1 MTSELGNWEEDLLA
15 DPEEEYNDL
24 VRALKRTRGFSIF
37 FIRCSRTQGKQIIA
51 RIKEDICEKKIE
63 VLQLDKLNQPI
74 ENLLN
79 IIEDLPNCSQV
90 NVLFITGIEKSL
102 ETYIKPGYGGQGD
115 YYKLDTV
122 PRILG
127 HLNLQR
133 ERFRDKFNICFV
145 FILPLFALKYFIRRA
160 PDFFDWRSGIFEFPR
175 SRELVEQETL
185 RIIVEG
191 NHQKYLTLTSE
202 KKRQKI
208 LEIQEL
214 IEEEHQTLGRKADL
228 LLESGNLFQAAKEYE
243 AAIASYDQVLRIKPD
258 DYKAWYKRGIALVDL
273 GRYEEA
279 LVSYKQA
286 IELKPDDYWIWS
298 NQGDALYELELY
310 EEAITSYDKFIEF
323 NSKYYWAW
331 FNRGNALRELSS
343 YEEAIAS
350 YNQAIELRPESYWAW
365 NYQGL
370 MLHKLGKCEEALDS
384 FNKVIELNPYYYWAW
399 FNRGNTLR
407 ELGSYEQALT
417 SYNKAIELRPNS
429 YNARKNQEDVLKKLN
444 LHNHHEKWQSQGNSL
459 RKSRRYKEA
468 ITSYNKVL
476 EIKPDFYPSWYKRGS
491 VLEELG
497 RYEEAVASY
506 DKALKIKPDYY
517 RIWISRGDALQ
528 KTADYEEAI
537 ASYDKALV
545 IRPDKYQGWN
555 NRGDALLH
563 LGRCEEA
570 IAGYEHVFRLKPD
583 FHEAWYNRGRALHKL
598 GCYEEAIASYD
609 KAIEIKPN
617 LYKAWFNRSITTVVL
632 KWKKLMRKT
641 FIL

>member
-1 MTSELGNWEEDLLA
+1 MTSELSNWEEDLLA
-15 DPEEEYNDL
+15 DPDEEYNDL
-24 VRALKRTRGFSIF
+24 VRALKRTRGFGLLF
-37 FIRCSRTQGKQIIA
+37 VRCSRTQGKQIIA
-51 RIKEDICEKKIE
+51 RIKEDIREKTIE
-63 VLQLDKLNQPI
+63 VLRLDKLNQPV

-133 ERFRDKFNICFV
+133 ERFRDEFNICFV

-175 SRELVEQETL
+175 NRELVEQETL

-228 LLESGNLFQAAKEYE
+228 LLELGNLFQAAKEYE
-243 AAIASYDQVLRIKPD
+243 AAIASYDQTLKIKPD
-258 DYKAWYKRGIALVDL
+258 DYKAWYRRGLALVDL

-279 LVSYKQA
+279 LASYKEA
-286 IELKPDDYWIWS
+286 IELKPDNYWIW
-298 NQGDALYELELY
+298 NDQGNALYELELY
-310 EEAITSYDKFIEF
+310 KEAITSYDKFIEF
-323 NSKYYWAW
+323 NSK
-331 FNRGNALRELSS
+331 
-343 YEEAIAS
+343 
-350 YNQAIELRPESYWAW
+350 
-365 NYQGL
+365 
-370 MLHKLGKCEEALDS
+370 
-384 FNKVIELNPYYYWAW
+384 YYWAW

-429 YNARKNQEDVLKKLN
+429 YNARKNQEDVLRKLN

-506 DKALKIKPDYY
+506 EEALKIKPDYY

-528 KTADYEEAI
+528 KTSDYEEAI

-570 IAGYEHVFRLKPD
+570 IASYEHVFRLKPD
-583 FHEAWYNRGRALHKL
+583 FHEAWYSRGRALHKL
-598 GCYEEAIASYD
+598 SYYEEAIASYD

-617 LYKAWFNRSITTVVL
+617 LYKAWFNRSITVVVL

-641 FIL
+641 LIL